1 MPVQEPTMSES
12 TFSTTRNV
20 DPNEIEKFAALADRW
35 WSREDEF
42 RPLHDI
48 NPLRVRFIT
57 DGCGQLSGR
66 RVLDVGCG
74 GGILSEAMAHQG
86 ADVTGIDLGEA
97 TIGAAKAHAE
107 GQSLALNYRV
117 ISVEA
122 LAAEAPH
129 QFDVVTCMEM
139 LEHVP
144 DPESIV
150 AACARLVKPEG
161 HLFFS
166 TLNRHPK
173 AWLFGIVAAE
183 RLLKLLPAG
192 THDYQ
197 RFIRPAELASWARH
211 NQLDVQSFKGLSY
224 QPLTHQ
230 YSLGSDL
237 SINYMMHCRPALA

>member
-1 MPVQEPTMSES
+1 MFES
-12 TFSTTRNV
+12 TDTPHNV
-20 DPNEIEKFAALADRW
+20 DPNEIDKFAALADRW
-35 WSREDEF
+35 WRRDGEF

-57 DGCGQLSGR
+57 EGCGRLSGL

-86 ADVTGIDLGEA
+86 ATVSGIDLGEA

-107 GQSLALNYRV
+107 GQPLHLDYRV
-117 ISVEA
+117 VSVEA
-122 LAAEAPH
+122 LAKEMPA
-129 QFDVVTCMEM
+129 QYDVVTCMEM

-150 AACARLVKPEG
+150 AACAALVKPNG

-173 AWLFGIVAAE
+173 AWLLGVIAAE
-183 RLLKLLPAG
+183 RILKLLPAG
-192 THDYQ
+192 THSYH
-197 RFIRPAELASWARH
+197 RFIRPAELACWARH
-211 NQLDVQSFKGLSY
+211 HQLDVHCFKGLSY
-224 QPLTHQ
+224 QPMTRH
-230 YSLGSDL
+230 YSLSDDL
-237 SINYMMHCRPALA
+237 SINYMVHCRPTAE

>member
-1 MPVQEPTMSES
+1 MSES
-12 TFSTTRNV
+12 TFSTTSNV
-20 DPNEIEKFAALADRW
+20 DPHEIDKFAALADRW
-35 WSREDEF
+35 WRRDGEF

-57 DGCGQLSGR
+57 EGCGSLSGR
-66 RVLDVGCG
+66 RILDVGCG
-74 GGILSEAMAHQG
+74 GGILSEAMAHQS
-86 ADVTGIDLGEA
+86 AHVTGIDLGEA

-107 GQSLALNYRV
+107 GQPLALDYRV
-117 ISVEA
+117 VSVEA
-122 LAAEAPH
+122 LAEEAPG

-150 AACARLVKPEG
+150 AACARLVKPDG

-183 RLLKLLPAG
+183 RVLKLLPAG
-192 THDYQ
+192 THDYH
-197 RFIRPAELASWARH
+197 RFIRPAELARWARQH
-211 NQLDVQSFKGLSY
+211 HLEVQGFKGLSY
-224 QPLTHQ
+224 QPFTRQ
-230 YSLGSDL
+230 YSLGDDL
-237 SINYMMHCRPALA
+237 SINYMMHCRPSID

>member
-1 MPVQEPTMSES
+1 MSES
-12 TFSTTRNV
+12 TFSATRNV
-20 DPNEIEKFAALADRW
+20 DPHEIDKFAALADRW
-35 WSREDEF
+35 WSRDGEF

-57 DGCGQLSGR
+57 ESCGNLSGR
-66 RVLDVGCG
+66 RILDVGCG

-86 ADVTGIDLGEA
+86 ADVTGIDMGDA

-107 GQSLALNYRV
+107 DQPLQLDYRV

-122 LAAEAPH
+122 LAEQAPA
-129 QFDVVTCMEM
+129 QFDIVTCMEM

-150 AACARLVKPEG
+150 AACARLVKPNG

-183 RLLKLLPAG
+183 RVLKLLPAG

-197 RFIRPAELASWARH
+197 RFIRPAELARWARH
-211 NQLDVQSFKGLSY
+211 HRLEVQGFKGLSY

-230 YSLGSDL
+230 YSLGNDL
-237 SINYMMHCRPALA
+237 SINYMMHCRPSAA

>member
-1 MPVQEPTMSES
+1 MSES

-20 DPNEIEKFAALADRW
+20 DPHEIDKFAALADRW
-35 WSREDEF
+35 WSRDGEF

-57 DGCGQLSGR
+57 EGCGTLSGKH
-66 RVLDVGCG
+66 VLDVGCG

-86 ADVTGIDLGEA
+86 AHVTGIDMGDA

-107 GQSLALNYRV
+107 GQSLQLDYRV
-117 ISVEA
+117 ISVETLAEQA
-122 LAAEAPH
+122 LG
-129 QFDVVTCMEM
+129 QFDIVTCMEM

-150 AACARLVKPEG
+150 AACARLVKPNG
-161 HLFFS
+161 HLVFS

-183 RLLKLLPAG
+183 RVLKLLPAG

-197 RFIRPAELASWARH
+197 RFIRPAELARWARH
-211 NQLDVQSFKGLSY
+211 HQLDVQGFKGLSY
-224 QPLTHQ
+224 QPLTRQ
-230 YSLGSDL
+230 YSLGDDL
-237 SINYMMHCRPALA
+237 SINYMMHCCPSVA